1 MCYDGPLE
9 FLFVVD
15 DCQDAAHAAVHSVIQ
30 RAPKGLEARVLI
42 AGAATSNSQKIH
54 NIQTG
59 IWAAE
64 SAHKYV
70 LCLDDDVVLHPG
82 SLQMLVDSM
91 EAQPDM
97 FMATGYP
104 FDLPPPHSS
113 VLTYCVMVY
122 HLPLLIAFSIRQHTQ
137 FVWGGC
143 MLFPLQDMRSDRYG
157 IMQAWSDGGYS
168 DDLIVAA
175 KCGEHGLQILCPSFS
190 ILPQWLEGECGLRR
204 YWNYL
209 RRQLYVMDTYASPL
223 NRRINHSMMVVHA
236 YLSWAFVL
244 PATTAGLRICLWV
257 LETLL
262 LPSQQVWDG
271 PGTSLHWLRM
281 FGVGKCPLSSASH
294 LAFLACWALAALSL
308 RWMSRVILDLFDQ
321 LSPASAPLPRDLF
334 NWLKLWL
341 GFYINNA
348 VLPFCMLYTKLCTSV
363 EWSGVRYAKSRGRV
377 MQVAHLPASAGL
389 ASGEP
394 SGRPLNIRLD

>member
-190 ILPQWLEGECGLRR
+190 ILPQWLE
-204 YWNYL
+204 
-209 RRQLYVMDTYASPL
+209 
-223 NRRINHSMMVVHA
+223 
-236 YLSWAFVL
+236 
-244 PATTAGLRICLWV
+244 AGLRICLWV